1 MFTNPRVEKKATLSY
16 HTSVEKDRFEGSE
29 AIESGEGMSLVSG
42 TTENV
47 LLNSRCSRENAMLET
62 TLVHRL
68 FSMQNHT
75 MRRLPHLEA
84 FGVFH
89 THAQMQQI
97 RKYRAFPIG
106 LWDWNE
112 FGRSIIV
119 GFRDRIPGGCF
130 GKIGEFQSHKQIGG
144 FGDR

>member
-16 HTSVEKDRFEGSE
+16 HTSVEKDRFEGSK
-29 AIESGEGMSLVSG
+29 AIESGEGMPLVRED
-42 TTENV
+42 TENV
-47 LLNSRCSRENAMLET
+47 LLNSRCSRENAMPRA

-97 RKYRAFPIG
+97 RKYRAFTIG
-106 LWDWNE
+106 L
-112 FGRSIIV
+112 
-119 GFRDRIPGGCF
+119 
-130 GKIGEFQSHKQIGG
+130 
-144 FGDR
+144 